1 MRRLAPLLLLLVPVL
16 AIAAVVA
23 VGGWTTA
30 GMAERQGRVI
40 DEQFRPLL
48 DHDMAKLLA
57 RLATLE
63 AARDLDRFLHQ
74 AVIAEKKSLTVT
86 DEDEWT
92 PIAAEHAA
100 AVARAVAAFAHLPVD
115 PELAKAFADW
125 QEKSLSV
132 VERAKDP
139 TKSAFARKSS
149 NDGKAR
155 DAFLAAQAKLAQVS
169 ELLERQVSDTRQAVD
184 GRRTAVDAAV
194 ADSAAWS
201 ARMRIVFIAAGGSAA
216 AVCFA
221 LLLAAQLAQRR
232 AARGLLAKQREIEAA
247 GEQLAGVVG
256 TVRGE
261 AQSLVGAATGLDE
274 ASTRL
279 SEASALAAEQT
290 NQVSTSAGAVAS
302 GVNSVAAA
310 SEEMSA
316 SIGEIGRNAVDASRL
331 TGETVQL
338 ARGAVGAIDRLAESG
353 KHIDE
358 VVRMISSV
366 AQKTNLLALNATI
379 EAASAGEAGR
389 GFAVVAGEVKNLAR
403 QTAEATASIAK
414 RVSDLQNGTAEAV
427 RSVRAIT
434 DAIERIN
441 QALVSVSAAV
451 EEQSATTTEISRGAG
466 EAAKAAADI
475 AGAIAGLVKTAE
487 STGLDIGNVRQ
498 AAADL
503 AQRAKTLQQ
512 AAGVGGGDT
521 NTGKNRRCF

>member
-30 GMAERQGRVI
+30 GMAERQARVI
-40 DEQFRPLL
+40 DDQFRPLL
-48 DHDMAKLLA
+48 DHDMAGLLA
-57 RLATLE
+57 RLATLD

-100 AVARAVAAFAHLPVD
+100 AVANAATALARLPDTPPLSEAFATWKD
-115 PELAKAFADW
+115 
-125 QEKSLSV
+125 KSSGV
-132 VERAKDP
+132 VQRAKDP
-139 TKSAFARKSS
+139 AKSAFARKSS
-149 NDGKAR
+149 NEGSAR
-155 DAFLAAQAKLAQVS
+155 DAFAAVQTVLTQVADV
-169 ELLERQVSDTRQAVD
+169 LQQQVAETRTAVD
-184 GRRTAVDAAV
+184 GRRTAVDGAV

-201 ARMRIVFIAAGGSAA
+201 ARMRIVFISAGGGAA
-216 AVCFA
+216 ALCFA

-232 AARGLLAKQREIEAA
+232 AARGLLAKQREIEVA

-279 SEASALAAEQT
+279 SEASAQAAEQT
-290 NQVSTSAGAVAS
+290 TQVSTSAGAVAS

-316 SIGEIGRNAVDASRL
+316 SIGEIGRNAVDATRL
-331 TGETVQL
+331 TGDTVQL
-338 ARGAVGAIDRLAESG
+338 AREAVGAIDRLAESG

-403 QTAEATASIAK
+403 QTADATSSIAK
-414 RVSDLQNGTAEAV
+414 RVADLQDGTAEAV

-434 DAIERIN
+434 AAIERIN

-451 EEQSATTTEISRGAG
+451 EQQSATTTEISRGAG

-475 AGAIAGLVKTAE
+475 AGAIAGLVQTAE

-512 AAGVGGGDT
+512 AAA
-521 NTGKNRRCF
+521 